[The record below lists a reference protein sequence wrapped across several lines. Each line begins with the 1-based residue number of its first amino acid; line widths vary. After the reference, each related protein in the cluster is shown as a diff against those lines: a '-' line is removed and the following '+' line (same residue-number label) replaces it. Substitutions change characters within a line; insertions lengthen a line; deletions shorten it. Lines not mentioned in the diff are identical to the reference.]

1 MLNFFC
7 WFFHEPVYIKKIFGL
22 MQLFFRFSPQFMNTF
37 LNRCVHELINEIIN
51 PSLYSP
57 TVDKTGTDLG
67 ISH

>member
-1 MLNFFC
+1 
-7 WFFHEPVYIKKIFGL
+7 